1 MALFDFLCFPV
12 FRVFRGFSCALRI
25 SNFGFVAVLLPLLFG
40 CKVGPD
46 YHRPAALGTNAVPEA
61 FKEQTGTNHVEWQL
75 ASPASHLPRGA
86 WWELFADSELNE
98 LETRTAAG
106 NQDLAA
112 AFARFEEARAKVGIT
127 RADLLP
133 QIELDP
139 SYVRQRTSLNA
150 PQNGRPAGS
159 SPTYNTFTLA
169 LQAGWEVDL
178 WGRVRRQVESARAQL
193 TASTDDLE
201 ATKLALEAE
210 VATDYFMLRSL
221 DTEYDLLV
229 RSTETYRRSLEL
241 TVNRR
246 RGGIASDL
254 DVSQAQTQL
263 QTTEAELPAI
273 SLQRA
278 KLLHALATLC
288 GSPANSFEWRTNSA
302 AQAAPPTIPVY
313 VASELL
319 ERRPDVA
326 ATEQRMAAANAQIGA
341 AQGAFYPRIRF
352 NGLAGFESVDA
363 ATWFD
368 WPSRFWAVG
377 PTLQF
382 PLFTGGRNRAQL
394 LLAKATY
401 NETVAVY
408 RQTVLGAFQE
418 VEDQLAA
425 QRLLAEQLQSET
437 SALSSAQHTLEIA
450 NNRYNAG
457 LITYLEVAVA
467 QGSELSIE
475 RTVVQLRRERLLAA
489 VGLVRA
495 LGGGWEVMA
504 TRATK

>member
-1 MALFDFLCFPV
+1 
-12 FRVFRGFSCALRI
+12 
-25 SNFGFVAVLLPLLFG
+25 LLSG
-40 CKVGPD
+40 CTVGPD
-46 YHRPAALGTNAVPEA
+46 YHRPAPLGTNAVPET
-61 FKEQTGTNHVEWQL
+61 FTTETHTNRVEWQA
-75 ASPASHLPRGA
+75 ASPAAHLPRGT
-86 WWELFADSELNE
+86 WWELFADSDLDS
-98 LETRTAAG
+98 LETRAATG

-112 AFARFEEARAKVGIT
+112 AVARFDEARANVSIT
-127 RADLLP
+127 QADLLP

-139 SYVRQRTSLNA
+139 SYIRQRTSLNA
-150 PQNGRPAGS
+150 PQNGHAALT

-178 WGRVRRQVESARAQL
+178 WGRIRRQVESARAHL
-193 TASTDDLE
+193 AASADDLE
-201 ATKLALEAE
+201 STKLALEAE

-221 DTEYDLLV
+221 DSEYDLLV
-229 RSTETYRRSLEL
+229 RTTETYRRSLNL
-241 TVNRR
+241 TMNRR

-263 QTTEAELPAI
+263 QTTEAELPGI

-288 GSPANSFEWRTNSA
+288 GLPAPGFDWSTNSIG
-302 AQAAPPTIPVY
+302 QAAPPAIPLY
-313 VASELL
+313 VPSQLL
-319 ERRPDVA
+319 ERRPDIA
-326 ATEQRMAAANAQIGA
+326 AAEQRMAAANAQIGA

-352 NGLAGFESVDA
+352 NGLAGFESIDA
-363 ATWFD
+363 STWFD

-377 PTLQF
+377 PTLQL

-394 LLAKATY
+394 QFAKASY

-418 VEDQLAA
+418 VEDQLAT
-425 QRLLAEQLQSET
+425 QRLLVAQLESET
-437 SALSSAQHTLEIA
+437 SALASAQHTLEIA

-467 QGSELSIE
+467 QGAELSIE
-475 RTVVQLRRERLLAA
+475 RTVVQLRRDRLVAA
-489 VGLVRA
+489 VGLIRA
-495 LGGGWEVMA
+495 LGGGWEYKEP
-504 TRATK
+504 RAAK